1 MITILSNIFIKNKE
15 GAEERKAYGTL
26 CSIVGIFLNI
36 CLFAGK
42 YFAGVIS
49 GSVAITADAF
59 NNLSDAGSSFITLV
73 GFIFAGKKP
82 DPDHPFGHGRFEYI
96 SGFVVSLA
104 ILLMGLE
111 LFKGS
116 VVKIVKPEAVDTSIL
131 AMGILIISILVKVYM
146 AAYNHFIG
154 KKINSAAMGATAADS
169 LSDSVATT
177 VVLIAMLVM
186 RFAHINIDGICGVL
200 VALFILYAGYNAAK
214 ETLNPLLG
222 LAPEKD
228 FVKQIEEIVMAH
240 DGVKGIHD
248 LVVHDYGPGRCMI
261 SLHAEVPGD
270 DDIFEIHDMID
281 CIEQELNEKL
291 SCEAVIHMDPIE
303 TNNEEVTR
311 MREVV
316 AKKVKEIDE
325 KLTIHDFRMVA
336 GPTHTNLIFDAVV
349 PTEIK
354 KDEKSVRDEITRL
367 VSELDGNYFAVVK
380 IDRCYASLYTPNTET
395 IEAMHEAE
403 KIAKD
408 PSAKKF
414 SSVKELMDDLHK
426 N

>member
-1 MITILSNIFIKNKE
+1 MITILSKIFIKNKE
-15 GAEERKAYGTL
+15 EAESRKAYGTL
-26 CSIVGIFLNI
+26 CSIVGIFLNV

-42 YFAGVIS
+42 YFAGIIS

-104 ILLMGLE
+104 ILMMGFE
-111 LFKGS
+111 LLKTS
-116 VVKIVKPEAVDTSIL
+116 ILKIVKPETVDTSML
-131 AMGILIISILVKVYM
+131 AMGILMVSILVKVYM
-146 AAYNHFIG
+146 AIYNRSVG
-154 KKINSAAMGATAADS
+154 KKIKSAAMEATATDS
-169 LSDSVATT
+169 LSDTVATS

-186 RFAHINIDGICGVL
+186 RLTHINIDGICGVF
-200 VALFILYAGYNAAK
+200 VAFFILYAGYNAAK

-222 LAPEKD
+222 LAPEKE
-228 FVKQIEEIVMAH
+228 FVEQIEEIVMAY

-281 CIEQELNEKL
+281 CIEQELNNKL

-303 TNNEEVTR
+303 TNNQEVAR
-311 MREVV
+311 MRAIVTE
-316 AKKVKEIDE
+316 KVREID
-325 KLTIHDFRMVA
+325 KNLSIHDFRMVA

-349 PTEIK
+349 PAEFSM
-354 KDEKSVRDEITRL
+354 DEKTVKDEITKL
-367 VSELDGNYFAVVK
+367 VDELAGNYYAVVR
-380 IDRCYASLYTPNTET
+380 IDQSY
-395 IEAMHEAE
+395 
-403 KIAKD
+403 
-408 PSAKKF
+408 
-414 SSVKELMDDLHK
+414 V
-426 N
+426 